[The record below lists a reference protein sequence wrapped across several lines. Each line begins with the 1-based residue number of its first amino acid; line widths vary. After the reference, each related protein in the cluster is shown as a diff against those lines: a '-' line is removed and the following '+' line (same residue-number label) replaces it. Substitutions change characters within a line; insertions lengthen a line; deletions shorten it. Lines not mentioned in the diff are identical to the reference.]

1 MKSSS
6 HSPEFPCPP
15 LRPRT
20 PQEPSGKENGL
31 PPHDRTVASPAATR
45 GSSSRR
51 SWFFPQASRP
61 PRGRVLQRTVFQTRR
76 YPLVVDTRRSALHYS
91 CRPSLIQKCFAL
103 PPHSTVGWSK
113 ALSGGFCGESCC

>member
-6 HSPEFPCPP
+6 HSPEFPCLP

-31 PPHDRTVASPAATR
+31 PPHDRTAASPVATR

-61 PRGRVLQRTVFQTRR
+61 PRGRALPSTVFQTRR
-76 YPLVVDTRRSALHYS
+76 YPLVVDTQRSASHYS
-91 CRPSLIQKCFAL
+91 YKDSY
-103 PPHSTVGWSK
+103 HSKRS
-113 ALSGGFCGESCC
+113 SS